1 MRYNRR
7 DMKYDLII
15 IGSGAAGLSA
25 ALYARRYKMETL
37 VIQGE
42 FGGETATAGK
52 IENYPGVKAV
62 DGLELMQTMK
72 EQGQEYGVVFE
83 KGKAEKITS
92 DGNCFTIKVGD
103 PSTGLRPELRPR
115 GSGQGKEFQG
125 NTVILAIG
133 SERRHLGLVNE
144 KELTGKGVHYC
155 VTCDG
160 PVYNGKIVAM
170 VGGGDSSVKGVN
182 FLAEYA
188 EKIYLIVRGK
198 EVMAE
203 PVNLERMNNLGDKV
217 EVLLEIEIQEIV
229 GEKFLDKLVLS
240 KEYQGSKDLKV
251 DGMFVE
257 VGFDP
262 DKTFAEQLG
271 IDLDEKGYMKV
282 DNLMRTNVPGVLA
295 AGDATNHFGRF
306 KQDITAS
313 ALGAVAATS
322 AYEYHQIHGDFCEL
336 HGKVPDNK

>member
-1 MRYNRR
+1 
-7 DMKYDLII
+7 MKYDLII

-25 ALYARRYKMETL
+25 AIYAKRYKMEIL
-37 VIQGE
+37 VVQGE

-52 IENYPGVKAV
+52 IENWPGTKSI
-62 DGLELMQTMK
+62 DGLELMQEMR
-72 EQGQEYGVVFE
+72 EQAKGDGVTFE

-92 DGNCFTIKVGD
+92 DGNCFVVTVG
-103 PSTGLRPELRPR
+103 E
-115 GSGQGKEFQG
+115 KEFQG

-133 SERRHLGLVNE
+133 SQRRHLGLPNE

-160 PVYNGKIVAM
+160 PVYNGKKVAM
-170 VGGGDSSVKGVN
+170 IGGGDSSVKGVN

-198 EVMAE
+198 EVLAE
-203 PVNLERMNNLGDKV
+203 PVNLEKMKKLGDKV
-217 EVLLEIEIQEIV
+217 EVLLEHEIKEIV
-229 GEKFLDKLVLS
+229 GEKFLEKLVLS
-240 KEYQGSKDLKV
+240 SSNHKPGEELDDLVV

-257 VGFDP
+257 IGFDP
-262 DKTFAEQLG
+262 DRTFAEQLG
-271 IDLDEKGYMKV
+271 IELDEQGYMKV
-282 DNLMRTNVPGVLA
+282 DNFMKTNVPGVFA
-295 AGDATNHFGRF
+295 AGDATSHFGRF

-322 AYEYHQIHGDFCEL
+322 SYEYYQTKGDFCEL
-336 HGKVPDNK
+336 HGKVSDTK

>member
-1 MRYNRR
+1 
-7 DMKYDLII
+7 MKHDLII

-37 VIQGE
+37 VIEGE
-42 FGGETATAGK
+42 FGGETATAGT
-52 IENYPGVKAV
+52 IENYPGILSI
-62 DGLELMQTMK
+62 DGLELMQAMK
-72 EQGQEYGVVFE
+72 NQAKEYGVIFE

-92 DGNCFTIKVGD
+92 DGNCFVVKVGV
-103 PSTGLRPELRPR
+103 
-115 GSGQGKEFQG
+115 KEFQG
-125 NTVILAIG
+125 DTIILAIG
-133 SERRHLGLVNE
+133 SERRHLGLLNE

-182 FLAEYA
+182 FLSEYA
-188 EKIYLIVRGK
+188 KKIYFIVRGDK
-198 EVMAE
+198 VQAE
-203 PVNLERMNNLGDKV
+203 PTNLERMNKLGDKV
-217 EVLLEIEIQEIV
+217 EVLLETEVEEIV
-229 GEKFLDKLVLS
+229 GEKFLEKLVLK

-251 DGMFVE
+251 DAMFVE

-262 DKTFAEQLG
+262 DKTFAKQLG
-271 IDLDEKGYMKV
+271 ITLDEKGYMEV
-282 DNLMRTNVPGVLA
+282 DNLMRTNVPGVFA
-295 AGDATNHFGRF
+295 AGDATNHFDRF

-322 AYEYHQIHGDFCEL
+322 AYEHYQTHGDFCEF
-336 HGKVPDNK
+336 HGKVTENKNNKE

>member
-1 MRYNRR
+1 
-7 DMKYDLII
+7 MKYDLII
-15 IGSGAAGLSA
+15 IGSGAAGLAA

-72 EQGQEYGVVFE
+72 EQGEEYGAVFE
-83 KGKAEKITS
+83 KGKAEKIVT
-92 DGNCFTIKVGD
+92 DGNCFTVKVG
-103 PSTGLRPELRPR
+103 E
-115 GSGQGKEFQG
+115 KEFQS

-160 PVYNGKIVAM
+160 PVYNGKTVAM

-198 EVMAE
+198 EVTAE

-217 EVLLEIEIQEIV
+217 EVLLETEIQEIV

-240 KEYQGSKDLKV
+240 REYQGSKDLKV

-262 DKTFAEQLG
+262 DKTFAEQLS
-271 IDLDEKGYMKV
+271 IELDEKGYMKV
-282 DNLMRTNVPGVLA
+282 NNFMQTNVPGVFA
-295 AGDATNHFGRF
+295 TGDATNHFGRF
-306 KQDITAS
+306 KQDITAA
-313 ALGAVAATS
+313 ALGAMAATS
-322 AYEYHQIHGDFCEL
+322 AYEYYQTHGASC
-336 HGKVPDNK
+336 

>member
-1 MRYNRR
+1 
-7 DMKYDLII
+7 MKYDLII

-25 ALYARRYKMETL
+25 AIYARRYKMETL
-37 VIQGE
+37 IIEGE
-42 FGGETATAGK
+42 FGGETATAGI
-52 IENYPGVKAV
+52 IENYPGIPSI
-62 DGLELMQTMK
+62 DGFDLVTAMQK
-72 EQGQEYGVVFE
+72 QAKDIGAVFE
-83 KGKAEKITS
+83 KGKAEKISS
-92 DGNCFTIKVGD
+92 DGSCFTVKVGD
-103 PSTGLRPELRPR
+103 
-115 GSGQGKEFQG
+115 KEFLG

-133 SERRHLGLVNE
+133 SKRRHLGLLNE

-160 PVYNGKIVAM
+160 PVYSGKIVAM
-170 VGGGDSSVKGVN
+170 IGGGDSSVKGVN

-198 EVMAE
+198 EVFAE
-203 PVNLERMNNLGDKV
+203 PVNLERMKKLGDKV
-217 EVLLEIEIQEIV
+217 EVLLETEIEKIV
-229 GEKFLDKLVLS
+229 GEKFLDKLILS
-240 KEYQGSKDLKV
+240 KEYQGSKDLTV

-262 DKTFAEQLG
+262 DKTFAEQLN
-271 IDLDEKGYMKV
+271 IELDEKGYMMAN
-282 DNLMRTNVPGVLA
+282 NLMETNVPGVFA

-322 AYEYHQIHGDFCEL
+322 AYEYHQTHGDFCEL
-336 HGKVPDNK
+336 HGKVLNTN

>member
-1 MRYNRR
+1 
-7 DMKYDLII
+7 MKYDLII

-52 IENYPGVKAV
+52 IENYPGVKVV
-62 DGLELMQTMK
+62 DGLELMQTMRD
-72 EQGQEYGVVFE
+72 QGAEHGAVFE
-83 KGKAEKITS
+83 KGKAEKITT
-92 DGNCFTIKVGD
+92 DGNCFTVKVG
-103 PSTGLRPELRPR
+103 PST

-133 SERRHLGLVNE
+133 SERRHLNLPNE
-144 KELTGKGVHYC
+144 KELIGKGVHYC

-160 PVYNGKIVAM
+160 PVYNGKTVAM

-182 FLAEYA
+182 FLSEYA

-217 EVLLEIEIQEIV
+217 EVLLETEIKEIV
-229 GEKFLDKLVLS
+229 GEKFLEKLILS
-240 KEYQGSKDLKV
+240 KEYQGSKDLV
-251 DGMFVE
+251 IDGMFVE

-262 DKTFAEQLG
+262 DKTFAKQLG
-271 IDLDEKGYMKV
+271 IELDEKGYMKA
-282 DNLMRTNVPGVLA
+282 DNLMHTNVPGVFA

-322 AYEYHQIHGDFCEL
+322 AYEYHQTHGDFCEL
-336 HGKVPDNK
+336 HGKVSATN

>member
-1 MRYNRR
+1 
-7 DMKYDLII
+7 MKYDLII

-42 FGGETATAGK
+42 FGGETATAGI
-52 IENYPGVKAV
+52 IENYPGILSI
-62 DGLELMQTMK
+62 DGFELMQSMQK
-72 EQGQEYGVVFE
+72 QAKDIGAVFE
-83 KGKAEKITS
+83 KGKAEKISS
-92 DGNCFTIKVGD
+92 DGNCFTVKVGD
-103 PSTGLRPELRPR
+103 
-115 GSGQGKEFQG
+115 KEFEG

-133 SERRHLGLVNE
+133 SERRHLNLPNE

-160 PVYNGKIVAM
+160 PVYNGKTVAM
-170 VGGGDSSVKGVN
+170 IGGGDSSVKGVN

-198 EVMAE
+198 EVLAE
-203 PVNLERMNNLGDKV
+203 PVNLERMKKLGDKV
-217 EVLLEIEIQEIV
+217 EVLLETEIEKIV
-229 GEKFLDKLVLS
+229 GEKFLDKLILS

-271 IDLDEKGYMKV
+271 IKLDEKGYMKV
-282 DNLMRTNVPGVLA
+282 DNLMHTDVPGVFA

-322 AYEYHQIHGDFCEL
+322 AYEYHQTHGDFCEL
-336 HGKVPDNK
+336 HGKVSNTN